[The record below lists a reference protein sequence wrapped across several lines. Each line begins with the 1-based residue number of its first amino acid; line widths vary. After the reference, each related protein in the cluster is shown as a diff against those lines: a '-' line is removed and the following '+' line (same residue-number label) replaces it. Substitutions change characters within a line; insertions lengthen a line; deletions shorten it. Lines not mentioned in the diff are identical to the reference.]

1 MASYRYLVF
10 LILFVVTSCAQ
21 VGTIT
26 GGGPDVSAPK
36 PVEKDVMPL
45 NGSTNFD
52 GNHVEMPFDEF
63 FTIKNASENI
73 VMIPPHARI
82 NASFKGKKL
91 LLDWEDTLQENT
103 TYAIYLNRAIQ
114 DLTESNDSIIQYVFS
129 TGAILDTLSYTVQV
143 KDAWSNK
150 PIEKATVIL
159 YDLQTSELKSFASTN
174 SKGFAEMK
182 YLRAGEYSIAI
193 FKDLNSDM
201 EYQDHEPIAFSTED
215 QITLLENK
223 VDSVPYRLYTPVLE
237 PKITTKKFVGPN
249 SYFIAANRSLR
260 NTSFTINKEE
270 IKASELIH
278 HTNDSVQLFW
288 NTGGVSKAEVIVQND
303 FFHDT
308 ISLRYSE
315 KTTNAPLIL
324 NSKII
329 SNTYAPSDTVAFVLN
344 DLITAVDTSLV
355 EIQNLTDSLPFNSY
369 SYSIDK
375 NTLYFH
381 FDKQE
386 LTRMS
391 FEFKPNAIRSLRD
404 SLGTEEYIITL
415 NPERKYGVI
424 DLNLSYYQTPIILQT
439 IKDGK
444 LIKETP
450 IPSPSASYKL
460 NELIPG
466 QYTFIIINDENGDGT
481 WNVGNYSTRTQP
493 ETLDVF
499 STPTKVRA
507 NWEVVVELIPSE

>member
-1 MASYRYLVF
+1 
-10 LILFVVTSCAQ
+10 
-21 VGTIT
+21 
-26 GGGPDVSAPK
+26 
-36 PVEKDVMPL
+36 
-45 NGSTNFD
+45 
-52 GNHVEMPFDEF
+52 
-63 FTIKNASENI
+63 
-73 VMIPPHARI
+73 
-82 NASFKGKKL
+82 
-91 LLDWEDTLQENT
+91 
-103 TYAIYLNRAIQ
+103 
-114 DLTESNDSIIQYVFS
+114 
-129 TGAILDTLSYTVQV
+129 
-143 KDAWSNK
+143 
-150 PIEKATVIL
+150 
-159 YDLQTSELKSFASTN
+159 
-174 SKGFAEMK
+174 
-182 YLRAGEYSIAI
+182 
-193 FKDLNSDM
+193 
-201 EYQDHEPIAFSTED
+201 
-215 QITLLENK
+215 
-223 VDSVPYRLYTPVLE
+223 
-237 PKITTKKFVGPN
+237 N

-270 IKASELIH
+270 IKASELIY

-324 NSKII
+324 NSKIR